1 MRSVGLRRSTVAVA
15 AAVITVAGLAACSS
29 SAAPG
34 TTTTPSGSSGQP
46 HAGGTLYMLGTGD
59 VDFMDPNVTF
69 YTVGDENLRMWV
81 RPLMSY
87 PAVAGQTETLEPDLA
102 EAAPVVSDHGL
113 EYSFTIRSG
122 VDWDTTPARQVTAA
136 DIVRGLERACNPV
149 KPNSGVSEYES
160 LIVGLTQF
168 CAAFEATQP
177 TIPAINAFLKT
188 HSIPGAY
195 ADPANP
201 LTIIFKLTHP
211 AVYFPAVTA
220 AYSAFYGAP
229 AEYMSYLPASVALS
243 QHTISDGPYQVQSYV
258 PGKSIV
264 YVRNPVW
271 KAALDPISKAYVNK
285 IVVNET
291 VTPQTVQEELQAN
304 SPTADL
310 YWGDTQVPA
319 PDIPALTAAHSP
331 GLVLGPTDGLNPF
344 LIFNMVDP
352 NDGGAIKDDVSVRQ
366 AISYAIDR
374 TALIQDS
381 GGPQLAPALTQLLPG
396 GANSSTPITSYT
408 YDPAKAK
415 QLLGGKKLTIKLLYQ
430 ADTPIMV
437 KIFQTIQY
445 DLSQVGIT
453 VTGVG
458 VPTADIYTKY
468 LEVPNEA
475 KTGVWDIA
483 ESQLFP
489 TWYGPS
495 FAPTW
500 LFAILATAAEAPN
513 GPNLGLY
520 SNPAIDKLLNQAL
533 SATSESSLE
542 QLSAQADEL
551 AMQQAV
557 TYPIDSPSFATYYSS
572 QVHNAVFVP
581 CIQGIDPTN
590 VWLSQ

>member
-1 MRSVGLRRSTVAVA
+1 MLPVSLGRTTVAVL
-15 AAVITVAGLAACSS
+15 AVITVAGLAACSS

-34 TTTTPSGSSGQP
+34 APSSGGGQL

-59 VDFMDPNVTF
+59 VDYMDPNVTF
-69 YTVGDENLRMWV
+69 YTVGDENLRMWE
-81 RPLMSY
+81 RPLMAY

-102 EAAPVVSDHGL
+102 EAPPVVSDNGL
-113 EYSFTIRSG
+113 EYSFTIRKG
-122 VDWDTTPARQVTAA
+122 VEWDTSPARQVVAA

-168 CAAFEATQP
+168 CTAFEATKP
-177 TIPAINAFLKT
+177 TLPAINAFLKT

-201 LTIIFKLTHP
+201 LTIVFKLTHP

-220 AYSAFYGAP
+220 AYSAFYAAP
-229 AEYMSYLPASVALS
+229 VEYMRYLPASAALS

-258 PGKSIV
+258 PAKSIV

-291 VTPQTVQEELQAN
+291 VSPQTVQEELQAN

-310 YWGDTQVPA
+310 YWGDTQVPT
-319 PDIPALTAAHSP
+319 PDVPSLTAAHSTN
-331 GLVLGPTDGLNPF
+331 LILGPTDGLNPF
-344 LIFNMVDP
+344 LIFNYADP
-352 NDGGAIKDDVSVRQ
+352 NDGGALKNVQVRQ

-430 ADTPIMV
+430 ADNPIQV

-453 VTGVG
+453 VTGLG

-475 KTGVWDIA
+475 KTGVWDVA

-500 LFAILATAAEAPN
+500 LFAILATTAEAPN

-520 SNPAIDKLLNQAL
+520 SNPTVDKLLNEAL

-542 QLSAQADEL
+542 QLSAQVDEI

-557 TYPIDSPSFATYYSS
+557 TYPINSPSFATYYSNA
-572 QVHNAVFVP
+572 VHNAVFVP
-581 CIQGIDPTN
+581 SIQGIDPTN